1 MSNYWMLDFTEF
13 ERQTISLLMQ
23 KDVLTPDEAALLS
36 RWNTARNEYEA
47 NLRAQ
52 IESNRAD
59 SLIAMNNRAAL
70 VSSALNDL
78 ENLADYYTA
87 QYENSIGGVDIGE
100 QE

>member
-1 MSNYWMLDFTEF
+1 MPNYWMLDFTEA
-13 ERQTISLLMQ
+13 ERKSIPILLQ
-23 KDVLTPDEAALLS
+23 KDVLTSDEESLLS

-47 NLRAQ
+47 SLRAQ

-87 QYENSIGGVDIGE
+87 QYENSLGGVNVG
-100 QE
+100 